1 MGLRERADNRIK
13 LSKRVSSSALVP
25 DKNKLN
31 YFASKPITW
40 SIRFLKLSADSFLP
54 GSPWRVFWNRPIAL
68 ALLLAFSLCLSGET
82 NTRSRGEGL
91 QDFRPSALA

>member
-54 GSPWRVFWNRPIAL
+54 GSPWRVFWN
-68 ALLLAFSLCLSGET
+68 T
-82 NTRSRGEGL
+82 TRKRNANGSVGARDRL
-91 QDFRPSALA
+91 RADARR